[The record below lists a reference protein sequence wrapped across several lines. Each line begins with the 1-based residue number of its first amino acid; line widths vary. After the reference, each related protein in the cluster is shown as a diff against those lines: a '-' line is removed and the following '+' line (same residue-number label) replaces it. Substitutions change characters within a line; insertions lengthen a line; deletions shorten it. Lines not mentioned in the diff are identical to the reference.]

1 MWMAKRAIVELEQG
15 WELVENGIN
24 KLKRILEWYLKPADG
39 SPMPDLLDVDECMM
53 IAIYNMCTQAHPHD
67 YSQQLYDK
75 YHEVYQD
82 YIRSMGFP
90 SIKEKHGEF
99 MLRELVGRWLNHKV
113 MMKWML
119 FFFNYLDKYFTVSRS
134 LPSLDAIGIAY
145 SRNLLNQEVI
155 ANARDAV
162 INLIDKEREGEQI
175 DRALLKNVIDIFVE
189 VGKGQREFYEQ
200 DFEAQMLQHSA
211 AYYSRKASNWIAEEC
226 LKRERDRVS
235 HYLLKSSEQKL
246 VENVQHELLVVNAK
260 QLLKKEDSGCCVLL
274 RDYKVEDLS
283 RMYRLYRKIPNGL
296 VVFSTI
302 FMQHVTA
309 EGTALVQQVEDAASS
324 QAANGAGL
332 QEQALKVALEKS
344 CRTVTGRS
352 SAELLITFCDNIFK
366 KGGSSEVVKF
376 SHILST
382 ETSLQNSTGKSL
394 LIGYF
399 LIWSANKDH
408 EKRILT
414 KLKQQLWCTIHI
426 KDGANDLTSALENQ
440 TIFEEYLRN
449 NTNVNTGI
457 DLNVTVLTS
466 GFWPSYKSFDL
477 SLPLE
482 MVRCVEVFK
491 GFYETRTKHRKLRWI
506 YSLGTCT
513 INGKFESKHI
523 ELIVSTSQAAALLLF
538 NNADRLSYS
547 EIMTQLNLNHDDV
560 VRLLHSLSCAKYKIL
575 TKEPNTRTVS
585 ATDNFEFNY
594 KFTDRD
600 EKD

>member
-1 MWMAKRAIVELEQG
+1 MERVKLDLWGYEVRTSSDSCISAIDS
-15 WELVENGIN
+15 
-24 KLKRILEWYLKPADG
+24 Y
-39 SPMPDLLDVDECMM
+39 
-53 IAIYNMCTQAHPHD
+53 
-67 YSQQLYDK
+67 
-75 YHEVYQD
+75 YHQ
-82 YIRSMGFP
+82 
-90 SIKEKHGEF
+90 
-99 MLRELVGRWLNHKV
+99 
-113 MMKWML
+113 
-119 FFFNYLDKYFTVSRS
+119 
-134 LPSLDAIGIAY
+134 
-145 SRNLLNQEVI
+145 LNQEVI

-211 AYYSRKASNWIAEEC
+211 AYYSRKASNWIVDNSC
-226 LKRERDRVS
+226 PDYMLKASLCTLFLYYSVV
-235 HYLLKSSEQKL
+235 Y
-246 VENVQHELLVVNAK
+246 NVQHELLVVNAK
-260 QLLKKEDSGCCVLL
+260 QLLKKEDSGCRVLL

-309 EGTALVQQVEDAASS
+309 EGTAMVQQVEDAASS
-324 QAANGAGL
+324 Q
-332 QEQALKVALEKS
+332 
-344 CRTVTGRS
+344 VT
-352 SAELLITFCDNIFK
+352 
-366 KGGSSEVVKF
+366 
-376 SHILST
+376 
-382 ETSLQNSTGKSL
+382 
-394 LIGYF
+394 
-399 LIWSANKDH
+399 
-408 EKRILT
+408 
-414 KLKQQLWCTIHI
+414 
-426 KDGANDLTSALENQ
+426 DLTSARENQ

-506 YSLGTCT
+506 YSLGFCT

-560 VRLLHSLSCAKYKIL
+560 VRLLHSLSCAKYL
-575 TKEPNTRTVS
+575 PPTV
-585 ATDNFEFNY
+585 DERRRVIEEVNN
-594 KFTDRD
+594 DRRYTID
-600 EKD
+600 AAIVRIMKSHKVLGHQQLVMECVEQLGRMFK

>member
-1 MWMAKRAIVELEQG
+1 MNRCPRSEKP
-15 WELVENGIN
+15 
-24 KLKRILEWYLKPADG
+24 EWIGEEPAQNLRYE
-39 SPMPDLLDVDECMM
+39 P
-53 IAIYNMCTQAHPHD
+53 
-67 YSQQLYDK
+67 SQFA
-75 YHEVYQD
+75 
-82 YIRSMGFP
+82 GF
-90 SIKEKHGEF
+90 
-99 MLRELVGRWLNHKV
+99 
-113 MMKWML
+113 
-119 FFFNYLDKYFTVSRS
+119 
-134 LPSLDAIGIAY
+134 
-145 SRNLLNQEVI
+145 
-155 ANARDAV
+155 
-162 INLIDKEREGEQI
+162 
-175 DRALLKNVIDIFVE
+175 
-189 VGKGQREFYEQ
+189 
-200 DFEAQMLQHSA
+200 
-211 AYYSRKASNWIAEEC
+211 
-226 LKRERDRVS
+226 
-235 HYLLKSSEQKL
+235 
-246 VENVQHELLVVNAK
+246 NVQHELLVVNAK

-332 QEQALKVALEKS
+332 QEQVLVRKIIELLDKYNFLSHSLFYNALKVALEKS

-366 KGGSSEVVKF
+366 KGGSEK
-376 SHILST
+376 LSV
-382 ETSLQNSTGKSL
+382 EAIEESL
-394 LIGYF
+394 
-399 LIWSANKDH
+399 
-408 EKRILT
+408 EKVT
-414 KLKQQLWCTIHI
+414 
-426 KDGANDLTSALENQ
+426 DLTSAPENQ
-440 TIFEEYLRN
+440 IIFEEYLRN

-560 VRLLHSLSCAKYKIL
+560 IPPPTVDERRRVIEEVNNDRRYTIDAAIVRIMKSHKVLGHQQLVMECVEQLGRMFKPDIKTIKKRIEDLITRDYL
-575 TKEPNTRTVS
+575 ERDKENPNIFRYL
-585 ATDNFEFNY
+585 A
-594 KFTDRD
+594 
-600 EKD
+600 